1 MRLNLAFHKIFDIVL
16 SNKNGCAVYEHP
28 IRNDFQKIFKR
39 DVAILSYPSP
49 TGNWSVPQYPS
60 FPILGAWRGF
70 LVWEHLGKLPCF
82 VKPFTK
88 SWFWIGVINFLF
100 CAIFIFIF
108 YIPASS
114 ILEAGGGLSVITPRW
129 WTFNFVIWTKLF
141 LFIYRFRTNTLYY
154 CVHLIST

>member
-1 MRLNLAFHKIFDIVL
+1 MMRLNLAFHKIFDIVL

-28 IRNDFQKIFKR
+28 KRNDFQKIFKR

-82 VKPFTK
+82 FNNILILNWGNEL
-88 SWFWIGVINFLF
+88 SIL
-100 CAIFIFIF
+100 C
-108 YIPASS
+108 YIYIYLLYSS
-114 ILEAGGGLSVITPRW
+114 IFNIGGWRGLKCDNTSVMNLQFCDLDQI
-129 WTFNFVIWTKLF
+129 V
-141 LFIYRFRTNTLYY
+141 FIYL
-154 CVHLIST
+154 